1 MDISSRKQLIL
12 TKIVALHTSS
22 GDPVG
27 SHLLQEYLDN
37 ITVSTATLRNEMA
50 QLTAMGYLQ
59 QPHTSAGRVP
69 TEMGYRY
76 YLNNLMRT
84 TAPSSRERKSIADE
98 ISVMDSDPD
107 KAAEMAAVSLARLSG
122 LGAITT
128 TPVGAESQMSYYELV
143 KIGRYNTAVMGVTNL
158 GAIKSSVCRTQDELS
173 AGELSSIQ
181 QALNS
186 VLRFVSAADVSMDT
200 LERAAAMVDTEHR
213 EAARAVIDT
222 AAELLRSSSKV
233 QIFRAGQRNLLRFWE
248 LSDKV
253 EQVVRLFEETDG
265 LAKLL
270 SRDGDIDC
278 YVGSELGEAYN
289 SLSMVIGRYRV
300 AGGGHGGLAIVGPV
314 RMDYTKI
321 IPGLRTFCSLMSEKL
336 VDR

>member
-50 QLTAMGYLQ
+50 QLTAMGFLQ

-76 YLNNLMRT
+76 FLNNLMRPA
-84 TAPSSRERKSIADE
+84 APSTRERKSIADE

-107 KAAEMAAVSLARLSG
+107 KAAETAASSLARLYG

-158 GAIKSSVCRTQDELS
+158 GAIKSSVCRTQEELS
-173 AGELSSIQ
+173 AEELSSIQ
-181 QALNS
+181 LALNS
-186 VLRFVSAADVSMDT
+186 VLRFVSAADVSKDT
-200 LERAAAMVDTEHR
+200 LERAAGMAVTGHAA
-213 EAARAVIDT
+213 AARSVIDT
-222 AAELLRSSSKV
+222 AAELLKSSGEV
-233 QIFRAGQRNLLRFWE
+233 RIFKAGQRNLLKFWE

-278 YVGSELGEAYN
+278 YVGSELGEAFD

-314 RMDYTKI
+314 RMDYTRI

>member
-1 MDISSRKQLIL
+1 MDISNRKQLIL

-222 AAELLRSSSKV
+222 AAELLRSSGKV

>member
-186 VLRFVSAADVSMDT
+186 VLRFVSAADVSKDT

-222 AAELLRSSSKV
+222 AAELLRSSGKV